1 MLKVIP
7 CFFSLVMIC
16 FIAFAQDNKYKN
28 YKYEW
33 SAEKPPEIK
42 VEEQFKDAD
51 AVILEEKTVHTLS
64 TGTISRK
71 IRIKFLSE
79 EGIKKYATFILPP
92 TDDFAGDHY
101 SLAYWNKDKYHRP
114 LGEHSSIIY
123 FVARKLQP
131 DGSVKPISFSDKTE
145 KFIYYY
151 NKIDQ
156 TYYSW
161 FITLQNISVG
171 DEVEVAFAYQNL
183 FNFNN
188 YFNRIFFN
196 SEIPKQRYELK
207 IRYPNTSMYFFQNH
221 NGVALPDTGVYK
233 GTNPNS
239 IEYTWHAQ
247 NLKGCIIEKK
257 SRSYLELPFVSF
269 YSHQGDYGTLSANR
283 AYIEKNLPYP
293 WEFIFLGNNNYLQKT
308 EAGYVNYLPE
318 FPTVNLSKKDPETI
332 AVKKLVE
339 ETCGSDSNKV
349 SCMNKVHTLLSDS
362 FDYEKNY
369 DPQFEYMNEDYSKVH
384 KSINAKKLYEE
395 DRLDLYNRICKRLD
409 IDYYHCRL
417 YDKRV
422 SRMNYNEYYPSANF
436 NLYYVLPYKNSF
448 LFYYPKENRTGYYAN
463 ELPFYFEDINTILI
477 PQTVAHSEKND
488 PNKDI
493 KFPRIS
499 TPFSSISEN
508 TRTTNVMCNVSFA
521 TKLTTFETRL
531 NLSGQFSTLTRSFY
545 LYGEMDSTLEACY
558 YNPVYE
564 LSSSSKLI
572 SKEMTSRKATFPYEC
587 NFKFKYTDG
596 IALSS
601 PYNGTYK
608 LSLKNW
614 FNNLYDSSLEVKNRV
629 TAYYPDF
636 VYSDIHRYMIK
647 LDKAIEITN
656 LNDFNF
662 KEENSYGKYVVTL
675 KAMDETSYLL
685 ETTLIVN
692 AEKVEPHKIGD
703 VKSIF
708 NKIEKMNVAE
718 LELKEK

>member
-1 MLKVIP
+1 
-7 CFFSLVMIC
+7 
-16 FIAFAQDNKYKN
+16 
-28 YKYEW
+28 
-33 SAEKPPEIK
+33 
-42 VEEQFKDAD
+42 
-51 AVILEEKTVHTLS
+51 
-64 TGTISRK
+64 
-71 IRIKFLSE
+71 
-79 EGIKKYATFILPP
+79 
-92 TDDFAGDHY
+92 
-101 SLAYWNKDKYHRP
+101 
-114 LGEHSSIIY
+114 
-123 FVARKLQP
+123 
-131 DGSVKPISFSDKTE
+131 
-145 KFIYYY
+145 
-151 NKIDQ
+151 
-156 TYYSW
+156 
-161 FITLQNISVG
+161 
-171 DEVEVAFAYQNL
+171 
-183 FNFNN
+183 
-188 YFNRIFFN
+188 
-196 SEIPKQRYELK
+196 
-207 IRYPNTSMYFFQNH
+207 MY
-221 NGVALPDTGVYK
+221 
-233 GTNPNS
+233 
-239 IEYTWHAQ
+239 
-247 NLKGCIIEKK
+247 
-257 SRSYLELPFVSF
+257 
-269 YSHQGDYGTLSANR
+269 
-283 AYIEKNLPYP
+283 
-293 WEFIFLGNNNYLQKT
+293 
-308 EAGYVNYLPE
+308 
-318 FPTVNLSKKDPETI
+318 
-332 AVKKLVE
+332 
-339 ETCGSDSNKV
+339 
-349 SCMNKVHTLLSDS
+349 
-362 FDYEKNY
+362 
-369 DPQFEYMNEDYSKVH
+369 
-384 KSINAKKLYEE
+384 
-395 DRLDLYNRICKRLD
+395 
-409 IDYYHCRL
+409 CRT
-417 YDKRV
+417 
-422 SRMNYNEYYPSANF
+422 
-436 NLYYVLPYKNSF
+436 KNSF